1 MSSRPEDGTPT
12 EAYRKHDDD
21 ERFLDEL
28 NDRLSGFEIEAYAD
42 LEETTPTV
50 HVLGMPRSGTTLANQ
65 LIAAH
70 TTIAYVDH
78 IAAAFPRAP
87 VTGLRLSEKLRRGLD
102 VGSSFQSDYGRTGS
116 LTEPHEFTYFFSELF
131 NLPTGVDGLAEPS
144 LSHAVD
150 WPRVRRILT
159 NLCAAAHGPLVFKSF
174 HVVWQLAALCAELP
188 RTVVV
193 CVERDELEV
202 ALSLLRMRETLY
214 GSREAW
220 ASIKPKEWENL
231 QASEDWAG
239 QIAGQ
244 IGYTTR
250 ALERG
255 LQAVAPGGLVRI
267 GYAELCADPGAFLD
281 RVLAA
286 VTAQGGQA
294 ERVGEPPEL
303 SVSARPQADSDE
315 ARRLRAA
322 LQEFETGLLNQ

>member
-1 MSSRPEDGTPT
+1 MSSRSDGGTPT

-28 NDRLSGFEIEAYAD
+28 NDRLAGFEEQAYAE
-42 LEETTPTV
+42 LPETTPTV

-65 LIAAH
+65 LIATH
-70 TTIAYVDH
+70 TTIAFVDH

-87 VTGLRLSEKLRRGLD
+87 VTGLRLSEKLCRGID

-116 LTEPHEFTYFFSELF
+116 LTEPHEFTYFFSDLF
-131 NLPTGVDGLAEPS
+131 NLPTGVDGLAEPGS
-144 LSHAVD
+144 GHVVD
-150 WPRVRRILT
+150 WPRARRILT
-159 NLCAAAHGPLVFKSF
+159 NLCAAAGGPLVFKSF

-202 ALSLLRMRETLY
+202 ALSLLRMREALY

-220 ASIKPKEWENL
+220 ASIKPKEWVEL
-231 QASEDWAG
+231 QSSDWAT

-244 IGYTTR
+244 IAYTTR

-255 LQAVAPGGLVRI
+255 LEAVAPAGLVRI

-281 RVLAA
+281 RVVAA
-286 VTAQGGQA
+286 VSAQGGHA
-294 ERVGEPPEL
+294 ERDGDPPEL

-322 LQEFETGLLNQ
+322 LDAFA